1 LKGEIKMKVYDK
13 AAWHIDAGEDS
24 NAVIEKFKI
33 IFSFL
38 KMKNMLNADGL
49 EILDLGIDS
58 SISLHERLLTYEG
71 NIFIKEYYDDIINLK
86 NDEILTKLK
95 FLQ

>member
-1 LKGEIKMKVYDK
+1 
-13 AAWHIDAGEDS
+13 
-24 NAVIEKFKI
+24 
-33 IFSFL
+33 
-38 KMKNMLNADGL
+38 MLNADGL